1 MSYTEWVWIFI
12 GATNCR
18 SRTNLLSYDY
28 MYFLF
33 SDSQSVDFKHLLSMG
48 YQRDWF
54 DEQGQKTKDDRAER
68 KVFKNILLIL
78 VSRVAKNVVT
88 GFLRVIHFSYYSIN
102 NNSTIIIIVFFRIPL
117 LNIVHYQICSC
128 KQGKLMS
135 PSTGRVCNL
144 RTRLMHFK
152 TAQIKSVFGLL

>member
-1 MSYTEWVWIFI
+1 MSYTEWVWILI

-18 SRTNLLSYDY
+18 SRTNVLSYDY
-28 MYFLF
+28 MCFLF
-33 SDSQSVDFKHLLSMG
+33 SDSQPVDFKHLLSMG

-54 DEQGQKTKDDRAER
+54 DEQGQKTKDVRTER

-78 VSRVAKNVVT
+78 VSRVAKKENVVT

-117 LNIVHYQICSC
+117 LNIVHDQIYSC

-135 PSTGRVCNL
+135 PSTDRVCNL

-152 TAQIKSVFGLL
+152 TAQIECV